1 MNKHSKAKHF
11 KRTQWNSKSAR
22 WLCMVLSL
30 LLLAAGLP
38 LAGLGA
44 SAASATP
51 TSLGLAEHGLMAYN
65 DGWVYVYGAKGQQ
78 YGDTRASDC
87 AGLLYAYFSD
97 LGVGGCAGGATSQV
111 TQNCIFSDG
120 IYDHYGIPRIH
131 GLAVTVFD
139 EYEPET
145 GIYGHIGIYI
155 GNDEAVDNSTYG
167 TDMVRGSVYSRS
179 WSSWHL
185 FDNGVMYPRDGWY
198 EFDNKMVHYTG
209 YEYDVDTTVDGY
221 YIGSDGFAQNPDG
234 TPAAVVDSMI
244 STFYVPASEVR
255 DWLYSAGWDG
265 NDIPDEGPFDP
276 DYPVDP
282 APGDPDPT
290 TPVYSGVINAS
301 SVNLR
306 SESNTDSQVVTVLH
320 RGDKLIL
327 DEPVEGSEI
336 SNEGRKSSLWYPVTT
351 EHGDSGY
358 VSSLF
363 VNVTVSAPS
372 ITSDG
377 ESVILSAGGADVY
390 YTIDG
395 TEPTADSIPYTIPIY
410 MLGFT
415 YKAVTVQAGI
425 TSPVTTATV
434 LSNGEI
440 FTDFTYNDWY
450 AATVDKAVSLG
461 VFKGAGNRTFS
472 ANTLMTRAQFLQVMA
487 NMSGEDI
494 SGYVYEGAPLYSD
507 VSPRDYFY
515 NAVVWATSKGI
526 LNAASGKCNPNAKI
540 TREEMCVMLGRF
552 IESNG
557 GQIVSWSDNPFT
569 DDSNISPWAKDYVY
583 ALRDM
588 DVVKGSG
595 NNMFNPKD
603 TATRAAACSLV
614 MSYYSRHLANDIA
627 PAA

>member
-1 MNKHSKAKHF
+1 MI
-11 KRTQWNSKSAR
+11 
-22 WLCMVLSL
+22 LSL
-30 LLLAAGLP
+30 LLLASGLPVAGLT
-38 LAGLGA
+38 A
-44 SAASATP
+44 SATGSTP

-78 YGDTRASDC
+78 YGGTRASDC

-111 TQNCIFSDG
+111 TQNCIFSDS
-120 IYDHYGIPRIH
+120 IYDAYGIPRIH
-131 GLAVTVFD
+131 GLALTVFD

-145 GIYGHIGIYI
+145 GAYGHIGIYI
-155 GNDEAVDNSTYG
+155 GNEEEVDNSDYG
-167 TDMVRGSVYSRS
+167 TNMVRGSVYSRS

-185 FDNGVMYPRDGWY
+185 FDNGVMYPKNGWY

-209 YEYDVDTTVDGY
+209 YEYDIDTVVDGY

-234 TPAAVVDSMI
+234 TPAAVVDGMI
-244 STFYVPASEVR
+244 SDYYVPASEVR

-265 NDIPDEGPFDP
+265 DDTPGDEPFEPSDP
-276 DYPVDP
+276 DNPSV
-282 APGDPDPT
+282 PGDPDPSQ
-290 TPVYSGVINAS
+290 PVYAGSINAS

-306 SESNTDSQVVTVLH
+306 SEPHTDSEVVAVLH
-320 RGDKLIL
+320 QGDRLIL
-327 DEPVEGSEI
+327 EEPTEGTEVSGSDKT
-336 SNEGRKSSLWYPVTT
+336 SNLWYPVTT
-351 EHGDSGY
+351 EYGESGY

-363 VNVTVSAPS
+363 VNVTITAPS

-377 ESVILSAGGADVY
+377 QCVILQAGGADVY
-390 YTIDG
+390 YSIDG
-395 TEPTADSIPYTIPIY
+395 TDPDTNSIPYSIPIY

-415 YKAVTVQAGI
+415 YKAVAAYGSL
-425 TSPVTTATV
+425 TSPVITATV
-434 LSNGEI
+434 LSNGDI
-440 FTDFTYNDWY
+440 FTDFTYDDWY
-450 AATVDKAVSLG
+450 ASTVDKAVSLG
-461 VFKGAGNRTFS
+461 IFKGTGNCTFS

-494 SGYVYEGAPLYSD
+494 SGYVYEGKPLYSD

-526 LNAASGKCNPNAKI
+526 LNAASGTCNPNVQI

-552 IESNG
+552 IESSGRQLEPHSN
-557 GQIVSWSDNPFT
+557 SLFT
-569 DDSNISPWAKDYVY
+569 DDSAISGWAKDYVY
-583 ALRDM
+583 SLRDM
-588 DVVKGSG
+588 GVVNGSG

-614 MSYYSRHLANDIA
+614 MSYYDRYLNNAIA

>member
-1 MNKHSKAKHF
+1 
-11 KRTQWNSKSAR
+11 
-22 WLCMVLSL
+22 MVLSL

-38 LAGLGA
+38 LAGLNA
-44 SAASATP
+44 SAAASTP

-65 DGWVYVYGAKGQQ
+65 DGWVYVYGAKGQH

-111 TQNCIFSDG
+111 TQNCIFSDS
-120 IYDHYGIPRIH
+120 IYNVYGIPRIH

-155 GNDEAVDNSTYG
+155 GNEEAVDNSDYG

-185 FDNGVMYPRDGWY
+185 FDNGVMYPKDGWY

-209 YEYDVDTTVDGY
+209 YEYDVDTVVDGY

-244 STFYVPASEVR
+244 SDYYVPASEVR
-255 DWLYSAGWDG
+255 DWLYSVGWDG
-265 NDIPDEGPFDP
+265 DDTPDEGFTYPEDP
-276 DYPVDP
+276 GNQDPSNPSVPNDPEPVQ
-282 APGDPDPT
+282 
-290 TPVYSGVINAS
+290 PVYAGSINAS

-306 SESNTDSQVVTVLH
+306 SEPHTDSEVVAVLH

-327 DEPVEGSEI
+327 DEPVEGAEI
-336 SNEGRKSSLWYPVTT
+336 SSSDNTSNLWYPVTT
-351 EHGDSGY
+351 EYGESGY
-358 VSSLF
+358 VSFLF
-363 VNVTVSAPS
+363 VDVSITAPS
-372 ITSDG
+372 IISDG
-377 ESVILSAGGADVY
+377 ESVVLQAGGADVY
-390 YTIDG
+390 YSIDG
-395 TEPTADSIPYTIPIY
+395 TDPDTDSIPYSIPIY

-415 YKAVTVQAGI
+415 YKAVAAYGGL

-434 LSNGEI
+434 LSNGDI

-450 AATVDKAVSLG
+450 ASTVDKAVSLG
-461 VFKGAGNRTFS
+461 IFKGAGNRTFS

-494 SGYVYEGAPLYSD
+494 SDYVYEGDPLYSD

-526 LNAASGKCNPNAKI
+526 LNAASGTCNPNAKI

-552 IESNG
+552 IESTG
-557 GQIVSWSDNPFT
+557 GQLEPHSGSLFT
-569 DDSNISPWAKDYVY
+569 DDDSISGWAKDYVY
-583 ALRDM
+583 SLRDM
-588 DVVKGSG
+588 GVVNGSG

-614 MSYYSRHLANDIA
+614 MSYYNRYLANDIA
-627 PAA
+627 PAT